1 MKVLRA
7 KEKRPNIHSF
17 KISDLKIQAAREIND
32 DVVKTG
38 VMLHPIEIRDRRDMR
53 TDNLRY
59 GANGVLYVHKDYD
72 VWRGNSRVKAAIDM
86 GYTHIEG
93 VFLDGRSL

>member
-7 KEKRPNIHSF
+7 QEKQPNTHSF
-17 KISDLKIQAAREIND
+17 KISDLKIVNAREINE

-38 VMLHPIEIRDRRDMR
+38 VMLHPVEIRDRRNMI
-53 TDNLRY
+53 TDKPKY
-59 GANGVLYVHKDYD
+59 GAGGVLYVQKDYD
-72 VWRGNSRVKAAIDM
+72 VWRGNSRVKAAIHL

-93 VFLDGRSL
+93 VFLDG

>member
-1 MKVLRA
+1 MKVLRS
-7 KEKRPNIHSF
+7 KEKRPNTHSF
-17 KISDLKIQAAREIND
+17 KISDLKIIAGREIND

-59 GANGVLYVHKDYD
+59 GGAGALYVHKDYD
-72 VWRGNSRVKAAIDM
+72 VWRGNSRVKAAIEM

>member
-7 KEKRPNIHSF
+7 QEKQLNTHSF
-17 KISDLKIQAAREIND
+17 KISDLKIVNAREINE

-38 VMLHPIEIRDRRDMR
+38 VMLHPVEIRDRRDMI
-53 TDNLRY
+53 TDKPKY
-59 GANGVLYVHKDYD
+59 GAGGVLYVQKDYD
-72 VWRGNSRVKAAIDM
+72 VWRGNSRVKAAIHL

-93 VFLDGRSL
+93 VFLDG

>member
-7 KEKRPNIHSF
+7 QEKQPNTHSF
-17 KISDLKIQAAREIND
+17 KISDLTIVNAREINE

-38 VMLHPIEIRDRRDMR
+38 VMLHPVEIRDRRNMI
-53 TDNLRY
+53 TDKPKY
-59 GANGVLYVHKDYD
+59 GAGGVLYVQKDYD
-72 VWRGNSRVKAAIDM
+72 VWRGNSRVKAAIHL

-93 VFLDGRSL
+93 VFLDG

>member
-1 MKVLRA
+1 MKVLKS
-7 KEKRPNIHSF
+7 KEKWPNTHSF
-17 KISDLKIQAAREIND
+17 KISDLKIIAGREIND

-59 GANGVLYVHKDYD
+59 GANGALYVHKDYD
-72 VWRGNSRVKAAIDM
+72 VWRGNSRVKAAIHM

>member
-17 KISDLKIQAAREIND
+17 KISDLKIQASRAIND

-59 GANGVLYVHKDYD
+59 GGAGALYVHKDYD
-72 VWRGNSRVKAAIDM
+72 VWRGNSRVKAAIEM

>member
-17 KISDLKIQAAREIND
+17 KISDLKIQVSRAIND

-59 GANGVLYVHKDYD
+59 GGAGALYVHKDYD

>member
-17 KISDLKIQAAREIND
+17 KISDLKIQASRAIND

-59 GANGVLYVHKDYD
+59 GGAGALYVHKDYD

>member
-7 KEKRPNIHSF
+7 QEKQPNTHSF
-17 KISDLKIQAAREIND
+17 KISDLKIVNAREINE

-38 VMLHPIEIRDRRDMR
+38 VMLQPVEIRDRRNMI
-53 TDNLRY
+53 TDKPKY
-59 GANGVLYVHKDYD
+59 GAGGVLYVQKDYD
-72 VWRGNSRVKAAIDM
+72 VWRGNSRVKAAIHL

-93 VFLDGRSL
+93 VFLDG

>member
-7 KEKRPNIHSF
+7 QEKQPNTHSF
-17 KISDLKIQAAREIND
+17 KISDLKIVNAREINE

-38 VMLHPIEIRDRRDMR
+38 VMLHTVEIRDRRNMI
-53 TDNLRY
+53 TDKPKN
-59 GANGVLYVHKDYD
+59 GAGGVLYVQKDYD
-72 VWRGNSRVKAAIDM
+72 VWRGNSRVKAAIHL

-93 VFLDGRSL
+93 VFLDG

>member
-17 KISDLKIQAAREIND
+17 KISDLKIQTSRAIND
-32 DVVKTG
+32 DVVQTG

-59 GANGVLYVHKDYD
+59 GGAGALYVHKDYD